1 MKEQGQ
7 KCRFMDLNR
16 EIKQQVE
23 LITCSNKLRRYSFQ
37 NSDKSLSELLTIV
50 KSFEDMKIYVDKVE
64 KPDLHPANALRWT
77 PRRSGKTC
85 FQCGGVY
92 PHKVKFQAE
101 STVCN
106 KCKMIDYYV
115 QCCKTKLTKKVM
127 TTRTTADKICI
138 LEKH

>member
-1 MKEQGQ
+1 
-7 KCRFMDLNR
+7 MDLNR

-23 LITCSNKLRRYSFQ
+23 LVTCSNKLRRYSFQ

-64 KPDLHPANALRWT
+64 KLDLHPANALRWT